1 MVVDYLYFVIFAVS
15 VGFMFVMLFK
25 KSGSILPC
33 IVTHSLLNALS
44 TFNNE
49 EKANKYIIPVSLFMV
64 VVSVLY
70 SIYLYRKKTAKKYFP
85 LA

>member
-1 MVVDYLYFVIFAVS
+1 MVVDYLYFVIYAVS

-25 KSGSILPC
+25 KSGSMLPC
-33 IVTHSLLNALS
+33 IIPHSLLNMLN
-44 TFNNE
+44 TFNDE
-49 EKANKYIIPVSLFMV
+49 EKVNKYIIPVSLFMV